1 MDNLDFVRPIIDDNI
16 NYREDQKELIEK
28 AMEISDGDKLIALNY
43 IASCLI
49 HEGHK
54 VEFELVFQ
62 IPANTKAT
70 INLPI
75 VESNPPDELGYYVS
89 WNNHLTHNKKS
100 HTFEPINEIKEYNV
114 RFFGLGIVCFGS
126 PKVEEE
132 NEVEEEKEVI
142 FNLETNYYRKC
153 LTQVVSFGFLGHT
166 FTSLRDAFAMCKN
179 NFTVPEYLPS
189 TVLDLSY
196 MFFECSHFNQPLNT
210 WSVNNVLDM
219 NHMFDECW
227 EFNQPLNDWLVYN
240 VLDMHHMFTYCAKFN
255 QPLSWNTSKVKDMF
269 AMFNECTNLNQ
280 VLQFDTSN
288 VINMGSMF
296 RNCISFNQPLHE
308 WTVNNV
314 TDMESMF
321 WNCTN
326 FNQPLNTWS
335 VNNVTTMEDMF
346 CYCTNFNQPLATWSV
361 NNVKYI
367 SGMFRYCTNFNQ
379 PLTTW
384 NVDNVIGSNYVFV
397 GCNIS
402 EENEPIFEQ

>member
-1 MDNLDFVRPIIDDNI
+1 MDKLDFVRPIIDDNI

-100 HTFEPINEIKEYNV
+100 HTFEPINEIKEYHV

-142 FNLETNYYRKC
+142 FNLETKYYREC

-166 FTSLRDAFAMCKN
+166 FTSLRDAFGMCNN
-179 NFTVPEYLPS
+179 NFSVPKYLPS

-196 MFFECSHFNQPLNT
+196 MFFVCGNFNQPLST
-210 WSVNNVLDM
+210 WLTHNVFDM
-219 NHMFDECW
+219 NHMFDGCW
-227 EFNQPLNDWLVYN
+227 D
-240 VLDMHHMFTYCAKFN
+240 FN
-255 QPLSWNTSKVKDMF
+255 QPLSWNTSKVKDMS
-269 AMFNECTNLNQ
+269 AMFKECTNLNQ

-288 VINMGSMF
+288 VINMFSMF
-296 RNCISFNQPLHE
+296 RNCNSFNQPLND
-308 WTVNNV
+308 WSVSNV
-314 TDMESMF
+314 TNMAYMFWNCTDFNQPLNDWSVSNVTNMESMF
-321 WNCTN
+321 WCCTN
-326 FNQPLNTWS
+326 FNQPLNGWNTS
-335 VNNVTTMEDMF
+335 NVTIMSEMF
-346 CYCTNFNQPLATWSV
+346 WYC
-361 NNVKYI
+361 I
-367 SGMFRYCTNFNQ
+367 NFNQ

-384 NVDNVIGSNYVFV
+384 NVDNVIGNYYVFI
-397 GCNIS
+397 GCNIKVK
-402 EENEPIFEQ
+402 NEPIFKNKYFV